1 MNTKTEFYLQAIQ
14 NALPALQGMIKA
26 KIGFN
31 PVLEVKL
38 EHGRFNE
45 PLFTIAGTENLI
57 EQLGS
62 TLVQTLF
69 TSVTLNFGG
78 GEIAT
83 TEDGREYIWFN
94 PNVKYTHPNGGKNA
108 TQFIWNGLFFFVADT
123 KWEVSQEVF

>member
-1 MNTKTEFYLQAIQ
+1 LQTIQ

-31 PVLEVKL
+31 PGLEVKL
-38 EHGRFNE
+38 ERGRFNE
-45 PLFTIAGTENLI
+45 PLFTIAGTEDLRQ
-57 EQLGS
+57 QLGS

-69 TSVTLNFGG
+69 TSVMLNFGG

-83 TEDGREYIWFN
+83 TEDGKEYIWFN
-94 PNVKYTHPNGGKNA
+94 PNVRYTHPDGGKNA
-108 TQFIWNGLFFFVADT
+108 TQFIWSGLYFFVEA

>member
-1 MNTKTEFYLQAIQ
+1 MNTTEFYLQAIQ

-38 EHGRFNE
+38 ERGRFNE

-57 EQLGS
+57 EQLGC

-69 TSVTLNFGG
+69 TNIAIDLGG
-78 GEIAT
+78 GKINV
-83 TEDGREYIWFN
+83 TEDGREYICFN
-94 PNVKYTHPNGGKNA
+94 PNVRYTHPGGGKNA
-108 TQFIWNGLFFFVADT
+108 TQFIWSGLYFFVDEA